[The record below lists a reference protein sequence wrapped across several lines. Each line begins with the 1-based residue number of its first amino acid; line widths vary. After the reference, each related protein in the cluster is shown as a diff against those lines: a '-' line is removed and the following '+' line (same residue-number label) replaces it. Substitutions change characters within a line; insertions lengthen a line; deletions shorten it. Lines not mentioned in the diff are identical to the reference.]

1 MTPLKAIR
9 GKCLDCCAGQANE
22 VRQCPCTDC
31 TLHPYRFGKNPAL
44 AGKGKIS
51 NLRPKRPTHVGGPA
65 RGTIAPG
72 NHIPDKQTAAVFT
85 GRLRGVEIRTE
96 N

>member
-1 MTPLKAIR
+1 M
-9 GKCLDCCAGQANE
+9 DCCAGQANE

-51 NLRPKRPTHVGGPA
+51 NLRPKHPTHVGNPDG
-65 RGTIAPG
+65 GTIAPPMDDT
-72 NHIPDKQTAAVFT
+72 N
-85 GRLRGVEIRTE
+85 
-96 N
+96 